1 MMSETVALIIFLALI
16 PLILILRKPLVA
28 FVRGK
33 KGELNVKLRL
43 RMLSSEKYKIINNLF
58 ISNNGKTTQIDHVV
72 VSEYG
77 IFVIETKNY
86 KGWIYGGANSDFWT
100 QNIYGNKYQLYN
112 PLRQNQ
118 GHIRAL
124 KQLLKDLP
132 SNVFVSIVAFSRKAT
147 LKNQSLDNVVYLNQ
161 INRVIRSY
169 SQKKITVEQAQHV
182 YDTLMEANIESKDT
196 RKQHVQNV
204 RKQISMHDVSISNG
218 RCPHCGGKLVL
229 RVGKYGDFYGCS
241 NYPHCKFTKQL

>member
-58 ISNNGKTTQIDHVV
+58 ISNNGQTTQIDHVV

-86 KGWIYGGANSDFWT
+86 KGWIYGGAKSDFWT
-100 QNIYGNKYQLYN
+100 QNIYGNK
-112 PLRQNQ
+112 
-118 GHIRAL
+118 I
-124 KQLLKDLP
+124 
-132 SNVFVSIVAFSRKAT
+132 SIV
-147 LKNQSLDNVVYLNQ
+147 
-161 INRVIRSY
+161 
-169 SQKKITVEQAQHV
+169 
-182 YDTLMEANIESKDT
+182 
-196 RKQHVQNV
+196 
-204 RKQISMHDVSISNG
+204 
-218 RCPHCGGKLVL
+218 
-229 RVGKYGDFYGCS
+229 
-241 NYPHCKFTKQL
+241 